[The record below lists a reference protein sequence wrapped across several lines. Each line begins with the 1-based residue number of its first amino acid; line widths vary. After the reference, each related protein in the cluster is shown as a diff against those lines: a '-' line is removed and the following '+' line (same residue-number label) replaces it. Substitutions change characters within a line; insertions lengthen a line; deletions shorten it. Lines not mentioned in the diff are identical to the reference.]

1 LVAAEVGG
9 QFMARVVSVSA
20 GKPSREYAGHRV
32 YARHLAAIAQK
43 NHVTVLTVDTQP
55 NSIHLPNVDIL
66 QVVPAYSIFH
76 AAPPKVK
83 RLFFIRA
90 QLLNG
95 LSMGMGVRKSI
106 RAEPFATLFRDA
118 DVVEL
123 QWAQALSLARDVRS
137 LSPRTHIVAI
147 FQDVLND
154 PYRTVVRRGSKVRH
168 ALLSFL
174 AAQERRAE
182 IKALRYLDAAIVL
195 SQKDA
200 ELLAGLGFTGSV
212 LVESPPIEV
221 AHVVPPVHQGKT
233 VLFSGHF
240 GRLENSGGAKWLI
253 DRVWPDVLRQ
263 EPEARLVIAG
273 SSPPKWLYDLG
284 NEGVKITGWVS
295 DLNEY
300 YAGARVFAASLLS
313 GAGVKL
319 KVLEAMAHNVPVVAT
334 PVAADGIVDVIG
346 SDCFVG
352 ISDDPTAFAKYLV
365 VALQDDEICRR
376 VASQAAQQIERK
388 YSFESDVGKI
398 AMYYS
403 QSA

>member
-1 LVAAEVGG
+1 
-9 QFMARVVSVSA
+9 
-20 GKPSREYAGHRV
+20 
-32 YARHLAAIAQK
+32 
-43 NHVTVLTVDTQP
+43 
-55 NSIHLPNVDIL
+55 
-66 QVVPAYSIFH
+66 
-76 AAPPKVK
+76 
-83 RLFFIRA
+83 
-90 QLLNG
+90 
-95 LSMGMGVRKSI
+95 
-106 RAEPFATLFRDA
+106 
-118 DVVEL
+118 
-123 QWAQALSLARDVRS
+123 
-137 LSPRTHIVAI
+137 
-147 FQDVLND
+147 
-154 PYRTVVRRGSKVRH
+154 
-168 ALLSFL
+168 LLSFL

-284 NEGVKITGWVS
+284 NEGVKITGWMS

-376 VASQAAQQIERK
+376 VASQAAQQMIQFRRLHRAGSVRYTAVRLLAYALSAVAEPVVARTLGPSQLISGMWANDRTTSGIDRPSTAGRTNSPVSAVSIVLARRRPK
-388 YSFESDVGKI
+388 SSGSASAVSKRGCSSSCKSPNRFVI
-398 AMYYS
+398 AHPPLIA
-403 QSA
+403 QSSGG